1 LEITWDDFKRDC
13 MLVITRGFAAS
24 DGRIALAPFVD
35 MINNHCDLNVQHP
48 ENYQSME
55 WDDEKRVVTS
65 RVSMGGNVGEEI
77 FSCYVLTQQPRMV
90 LWQHGY
96 APDRRKDQ
104 SVVLDNFSLNPSDPL
119 VQQKDKLIQELV
131 TKGRDPWDLCIVDSG
146 IPMDTTLTA
155 ALIVVEQDQD
165 YLSID
170 KFRSLFEPLPDGRLP
185 AIMRAEPALDYII
198 KLIKDKISIISN
210 KHPRAELVSLVN
222 NESIPFSLRQIH
234 KLQLSELDICTKLL
248 KTDISRWH
256 LYPSLRRVK
265 VPRNNGRQKGDTTL

>member
-1 LEITWDDFKRDC
+1 

-55 WDDEKRVVTS
+55 WDDANRVVTA
-65 RVSMGGNVGEEI
+65 RVSLGGNTGEEI

-96 APDRRKDQ
+96 TPDRRKDQ

-155 ALIVVEQDQD
+155 ALIVVEQDPD

-198 KLIKDKISIISN
+198 KLIREKMAIITK
-210 KHPRAELVSLVN
+210 KHSRPDLVSLID
-222 NESIPFSLRQIH
+222 NESIPFNIRQIH
-234 KLQLSELDICTKLL
+234 KLQLSEVDICAKLL
-248 KTDISRWH
+248 KTEISRWH
-256 LYPSLRRVK
+256 LYPSLRRIK
-265 VPRNNGRQKGDTTL
+265 VPRTKNRQKMDDTTL